1 MKILISVCGEG
12 FGHTTRCLA
21 IGEELS
27 KDYEVKFIAYGK
39 SMEYIKR
46 CNFEVFETYPEI
58 KLTGYEGRFD
68 IKGSIFNREHKPTK
82 AIRRELKIVK
92 KYKPDLII
100 TDCKY
105 STALVAKL
113 LDIPFYVVTNQNY
126 TRSQDS
132 RRFIVYPVMRLLNII
147 NSKAKGVIIPDLPMP
162 YTICEYNLTMLNNLH
177 FVGPLIRYKVEDYE
191 EDGDYILS
199 VIGGFEYRYRILK
212 LLNEISEKRGI
223 KVKMVC
229 GSYEVAEKLSKIKAP
244 NVDIIPF
251 TTNME
256 DLIKGCSFIVCHG
269 GHSTLMEAISFGKP
283 VITIPDLY
291 HPEQENNSRKIGD
304 LKCGIALSHVD
315 LEDTLEWAIDEMMN
329 NSIYFKNARKL
340 KELCKF
346 YNGRE
351 NIREMVKR
359 FERDSK
365 SRGFISLLKFL
376 KDGRKSK
383 VF

>member
-1 MKILISVCGEG
+1 M
-12 FGHTTRCLA
+12 
-21 IGEELS
+21 
-27 KDYEVKFIAYGK
+27 
-39 SMEYIKR
+39 
-46 CNFEVFETYPEI
+46 
-58 KLTGYEGRFD
+58 
-68 IKGSIFNREHKPTK
+68 
-82 AIRRELKIVK
+82 
-92 KYKPDLII
+92 
-100 TDCKY
+100 
-105 STALVAKL
+105 
-113 LDIPFYVVTNQNY
+113 
-126 TRSQDS
+126 
-132 RRFIVYPVMRLLNII
+132 
-147 NSKAKGVIIPDLPMP
+147 
-162 YTICEYNLTMLNNLH
+162 
-177 FVGPLIRYKVEDYE
+177 
-191 EDGDYILS
+191 
-199 VIGGFEYRYRILK
+199 
-212 LLNEISEKRGI
+212 
-223 KVKMVC
+223 
-229 GSYEVAEKLSKIKAP
+229 
-244 NVDIIPF
+244 
-251 TTNME
+251 
-256 DLIKGCSFIVCHG
+256 
-269 GHSTLMEAISFGKP
+269 MEAISFGKP